1 MIGIIGGSG
10 LYGGISGLEGKKVEV
25 STPYGDV
32 NVILGENFVF
42 VSRHGN
48 PPKPP
53 HRVNYH
59 ANIMAFKK
67 LNVEKILAI
76 SSVGSLRD
84 DIPPGTLMLP
94 DDLLDFTGRVWTY
107 HDDSPVHIN
116 MYEPFCPE
124 LRDEVS
130 KVEGVKI
137 GGTYATMKGPQFE
150 TRAEERMLKILGAD
164 IVGMTVAPESKLA
177 KELEICYQ
185 PLCVVVNYVGSETS
199 HEGTLKNMAI
209 YEVKI
214 ENILER
220 ILK

>member
-10 LYGGISGLEGKKVEV
+10 LYDGISGLKGKKVRV

-32 NVILGENFVF
+32 KVILGENFVF

-76 SSVGSLRD
+76 SSVGSLKD

-107 HDDSPVHIN
+107 HDDGPVHIN

-124 LRDEVS
+124 LRYEVS
-130 KVEGVKI
+130 KIEDVKI

-164 IVGMTVAPESKLA
+164 VVGMTVAPESKLA

-199 HEGTLKNMAI
+199 HEETLKNMAI
-209 YEVKI
+209 SEAKI
-214 ENILER
+214 ENVLGR